1 MEKDLEGDLEGEIG
15 GCWVWKEHGIK
26 EIGLELQSLVEQ
38 MLKMITILLGS
49 CVLSGLVIERFE
61 K

>member
-1 MEKDLEGDLEGEIG
+1 MKRDLEGEIG
-15 GCWVWKEHGIK
+15 GCWVWKQHGIE

-38 MLKMITILLGS
+38 MLKVITMLLGP
-49 CVLSGLVIERFE
+49 CVVSALVIERFE

>member
-1 MEKDLEGDLEGEIG
+1 MKKDLEGEVG
-15 GCWVWKEHGIK
+15 GCRVSKQHGIK

-38 MLKMITILLGS
+38 MLKVITVLLGS

>member
-1 MEKDLEGDLEGEIG
+1 ML
-15 GCWVWKEHGIK
+15 VWKHHGIK

-38 MLKMITILLGS
+38 ILKMITILIGS